1 MKPKI
6 KKLSRVAHLLHRF
19 VRRFF
24 PEIAMTRQESME
36 ALRHLN
42 LKLQEAK
49 SETQHWRERTFKVE
63 AAFERSVK
71 FIRTEAQEC
80 EGVGWRLY

>member
-1 MKPKI
+1 MG
-6 KKLSRVAHLLHRF
+6 LLLHRF

-24 PEIAMTRQESME
+24 PELVWTRQESLE
-36 ALRHLN
+36 ALRRLN
-42 LKLQEAK
+42 LKLRETK
-49 SETQHWRERTFKVE
+49 RETQYWRERTFKVE
-63 AAFERSVK
+63 VAFERSVK